1 MNILSLSDLGT
12 KEIVTLSDFINT
24 RNTDNSKMI
33 ILVDVLIPVK
43 AIENSV
49 MTETR
54 QSVIIEDL

>member
-1 MNILSLSDLGT
+1 MNILSSSDLGT

-24 RNTDNSKMI
+24 RNIDNSKMI

-43 AIENSV
+43 AMENSV

-54 QSVIIEDL
+54 QSDYH